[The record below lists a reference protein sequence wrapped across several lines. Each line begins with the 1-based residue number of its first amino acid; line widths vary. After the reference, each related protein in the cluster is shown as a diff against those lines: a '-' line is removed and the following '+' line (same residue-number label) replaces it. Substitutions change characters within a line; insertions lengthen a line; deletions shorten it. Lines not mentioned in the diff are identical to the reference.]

1 MNLSTLLPR
10 VGALC
15 LFAFPAWAAP
25 AGAAPSSNAAAM
37 FQALLGLLVVLGVI
51 YALFWLLRRYAPTQ
65 TGAQGALKVVGG
77 LMLGPRE
84 KLVVVEVGET
94 WLLLGVA
101 AGQVRTLHTLPR
113 PAGHTAPAAAE
124 PLPNFAGKLGE
135 ILRRRRD

>member
-1 MNLSTLLPR
+1 MNLLSLLSR
-10 VGALC
+10 VGTLC
-15 LFAFPAWAAP
+15 LFALPAWAAP
-25 AGAAPSSNAAAM
+25 ASAPPPSNAAAM

-84 KLVVVEVGET
+84 KVVVVEVGET

-113 PAGHTAPAAAE
+113 PAGYTASATAE
-124 PLPNFAGKLGE
+124 PLPNFAGKLSE
-135 ILRRRRD
+135 ILRRRKD